1 VSDKILFAGPWLGEF
16 GWELFCWHAYIRT
29 LSKFYDKTI
38 CVSNEHSR
46 FLYEDFCDHFIAF
59 SPEAGGSKDS
69 FYKIGFSITNEL
81 IHKQLVESGFNTKD
95 SKVSIFAPRR
105 IGDPPRTHFTESF
118 KFGNNVVVPEYKK
131 YGTPQ
136 EKYKDFIAVHARDRL
151 LRANDNW
158 PEKKWA
164 LLVDKLKKTGYNNV
178 VSIGLKK
185 ESMHI
190 EGTTDMRECE
200 HGVLLDLLA
209 SAKCIFGPSS
219 GAMHLAS
226 LCGCP
231 QVVWSTDYNFDR
243 YIKNWNPFGA
253 KVAFLS
259 EQGWKPTPEYV
270 FQNFISN
277 FEAQK

>member
-1 VSDKILFAGPWLGEF
+1 MKSEKILFAGPWVGEF
-16 GWELFCWHAYIRT
+16 GWELFCWHAYVRAI
-29 LSKFYDKTI
+29 SKFYDRTI

-46 FLYEDFCDHFIAF
+46 FLYEDFCDHFVTF
-59 SPEAGGSKDS
+59 SPEVGEYKDS
-69 FYKIGFSITNEL
+69 FYKVGFNTTKDL
-81 IHKQLVESGFNTKD
+81 IHKLLMESGVSVKD
-95 SKVSIFAPRR
+95 NEVSIFMPRR
-105 IGDPPRTHFTESF
+105 IGDPPRTHFTDSF

-231 QVVWSTDYNFDR
+231 QVVWSTDYNFTR
-243 YIKNWNPFGA
+243 YTKNWNPFET
-253 KVAFLS
+253 KVLFLS
-259 EQGWKPTPEYV
+259 GQGWQPDPQHVLDRFKEW
-270 FQNFISN
+270 IH
-277 FEAQK
+277 E